1 MNVLFELL
9 NELNYQTKEIFT
21 FDIIEDETSNSVV
34 VTPFV
39 SIDYPC
45 QTYLVI
51 EIENKSLNIVNN
63 DYLKQLAIAF
73 RKAEFHESDMDKNTT
88 LIIAS
93 ERPDTEPLNS
103 SPKVKIEDDP
113 YYFKKYVFSYTSAG
127 EQLATTFLEH
137 RKTVVGNEISYVN
150 EILNYLMNAEQFGI
164 YKNKKD
170 DLSPYSYFV
179 ELATKIPAF
188 PLNIKN
194 SEEIKSVDVF
204 LVEQLKGK
212 ETDTELLDKLVFSDI
227 DFKEDTIELIL
238 KKYDA
243 LVSDRS
249 WR

>member
-1 MNVLFELL
+1 MNILFELL

-21 FDIIEDETSNSVV
+21 FDIIEGETSNSVV

-39 SIDYPC
+39 SIDYTC

-51 EIENKSLNIVNN
+51 ETENKSLNIVNN

-88 LIIAS
+88 LIISS
-93 ERPDTEPLNS
+93 ERTDTEPLNS

-150 EILNYLMNAEQFGI
+150 EILNYLMDAEQFGI

-170 DLSPYSYFV
+170 DLSTYSYFM
-179 ELATKIPAF
+179 
-188 PLNIKN
+188 
-194 SEEIKSVDVF
+194 
-204 LVEQLKGK
+204 
-212 ETDTELLDKLVFSDI
+212 
-227 DFKEDTIELIL
+227 
-238 KKYDA
+238 
-243 LVSDRS
+243 
-249 WR
+249 